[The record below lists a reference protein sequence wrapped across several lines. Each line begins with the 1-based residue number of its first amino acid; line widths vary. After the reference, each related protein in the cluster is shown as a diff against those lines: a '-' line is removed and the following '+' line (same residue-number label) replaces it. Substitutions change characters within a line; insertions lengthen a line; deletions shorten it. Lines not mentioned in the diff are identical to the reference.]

1 MSELRES
8 HLFSFET
15 DYGAVYALAV
25 AHEVEDDGTF
35 RFHVGLSFCSPQDR
49 SKPRKLRK
57 RIAFKKCFRRL
68 AECPMSIGVPPDM
81 QFAEYLKMRVAEEV
95 QHFALTRKFHPQVTK
110 YAGRKSRSAFIQWFG
125 ARGPKTF
132 LDQFSRRYCGE
143 AEKALD
149 V

>member
-25 AHEVEDDGTF
+25 AHEVEDDGTY
-35 RFHVGLSFCSPQDR
+35 RFHVGMSFCSPQDR

-57 RIAFKKCFRRL
+57 KVAFKKCFHKL
-68 AECPMSIGVPPDM
+68 VACPILVRVPPDT
-81 QFAEYLKMRVAEEV
+81 QSKEYLGMMIAEEIQDYAV
-95 QHFALTRKFHPQVTK
+95 RRRFPPQVKK
-110 YAGRKSRSAFIQWFG
+110 YAGSKSRSAFMRWFG

-132 LDQFSRRYCGE
+132 LDQFSRRYSG
-143 AEKALD
+143 LD